1 MRDLILIA
9 IDDFI
14 KKHGYSPTVREICKM
29 VGRSPATVWHHI
41 ENLRD
46 AGIITYTPGKNR
58 TIVIKEK

>member
-1 MRDLILIA
+1 MRDLVLIA

-14 KKHGYSPTVREICKM
+14 KKHGYSPTIREICKM

-41 ENLRD
+41 KDLKE

-58 TIVIKEK
+58 TIVIKER